1 MQTLVVY
8 FLSIFKLITDFC
20 TKGDNAAGVLLL
32 LSLLS
37 LVLMAPSQGKRND
50 RFVRFLYKRFPLFS
64 SYGQAFFAVK
74 FGSWV
79 FMVAL
84 LFFDWGSPPK
94 FWFFAL
100 TFFVTTLRFIVLV
113 TEI

>member
-8 FLSIFKLITDFC
+8 FLSIFKVITDFC

-64 SYGQAFFAVK
+64 SYGQALFAVK
-74 FGSWV
+74 LGSWV

-100 TFFVTTLRFIVLV
+100 TLFVTTLRFIVLV
-113 TEI
+113 TDI